1 MSSHSGWGQLRIIE
15 GPDVLVV
22 DDDPEQARQIAG
34 FLDKRGIAVTME
46 TSGPAAISAIQ
57 RDSPKVVVMDVNMPT
72 VDGIEVT
79 RQAMAGDVKPII
91 ILMSGEPESGRRGAS
106 RRPSSHTTGHT
117 FYVPRRFPSVCNAR
131 YLSATGTRPCRTNQ
145 ARVMASVA
153 W

>member
-1 MSSHSGWGQLRIIE
+1 MSSHSGRGQLRIIE

-91 ILMSGEPESGRRGAS
+91 ILMSGEPDKVYEAGAAQLDIFAVVDKPVPLRVLETFIRRALA
-106 RRPSSHTTGHT
+106 RGHT
-117 FYVPRRFPSVCNAR
+117 GAR
-131 YLSATGTRPCRTNQ
+131 
-145 ARVMASVA
+145 
-153 W
+153 

>member
-1 MSSHSGWGQLRIIE
+1 MLKLKKLVADNFEEAGRD
-15 GPDVLVV
+15 PDNF
-22 DDDPEQARQIAG
+22 PFAMQRSIY
-34 FLDKRGIAVTME
+34 VT
-46 TSGPAAISAIQ
+46 
-57 RDSPKVVVMDVNMPT
+57 D
-72 VDGIEVT
+72 
-79 RQAMAGDVKPII
+79 
-91 ILMSGEPESGRRGAS
+91 ESGGRGAS